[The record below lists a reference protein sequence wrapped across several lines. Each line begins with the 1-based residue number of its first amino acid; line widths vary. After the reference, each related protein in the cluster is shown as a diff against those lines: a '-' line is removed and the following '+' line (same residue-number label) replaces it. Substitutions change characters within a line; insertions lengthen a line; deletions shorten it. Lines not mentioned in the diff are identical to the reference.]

1 MSIRPLPTWWHYW
14 TRVFW
19 FSTCF
24 PTWWHCIGQTCVFW
38 FETSESWPGLGTTS
52 LGNKEAKGRTAG
64 QPTPTLTATIISGK
78 LSKRKL
84 QFLDKQRHPDL
95 WKLIRGWMTLPASF
109 TCFTSAGAPFSL
121 TSKSRFSSLIGTS
134 YIRFQQILKC
144 KLLGFWDLH
153 LKKDV
158 QTMQFAILQN
168 MQHYE
173 TTGMKVL
180 AQNFLP
186 LFPVNVFGEYA
197 IWTVYYAKANISTLF
212 AHLTRLS
219 K

>member
-1 MSIRPLPTWWHYW
+1 MPSRPLPTWWHYW

-38 FETSESWPGLGTTS
+38 FETSESWPGSGTTS

-95 WKLIRGWMTLPASF
+95 WKLIREWMTLPASF

-121 TSKSRFSSLIGTS
+121 TSKSQFSSYKEVAAPDFPCQS
-134 YIRFQQILKC
+134 DWFQ
-144 KLLGFWDLH
+144 
-153 LKKDV
+153 
-158 QTMQFAILQN
+158 
-168 MQHYE
+168 
-173 TTGMKVL
+173 
-180 AQNFLP
+180 
-186 LFPVNVFGEYA
+186 
-197 IWTVYYAKANISTLF
+197 VY
-212 AHLTRLS
+212 
-219 K
+219 